1 MNLFF
6 NSPVR
11 VIVVYIQYIT
21 HMKCRWALL
30 MAFSFLSG
38 LVRAQEEFVQ
48 PQATLITR
56 FPIFQLSGGIIVV
69 QGLLVGHAD
78 TLNFVLDTG
87 SGGISLDSGTVQK
100 LKLTLTPSGRI
111 IRGLNGLRQVSFVNR
126 QTLRLP
132 GLDVENLDFH
142 VNDYDLLSR
151 VYGIRID
158 GIIGYSFLRRYIV
171 KIDYEEDIMEVYTPG
186 GLKYPRGGYL
196 LKPQFTTLPVQP
208 AVISDHT
215 PITGRFIFDTG
226 AGLNMLLSE
235 DFVSDSSVFRR
246 GRIFYPTQAEG
257 LGGKKQMSI
266 SLLRELRF
274 GSYKFRNVPVHVFA
288 DDYNVTAYPQMGGLI
303 GNDLMRRFNIIINYP
318 DQIIHI
324 RPNKHFPEP
333 FDYSYTGLAFYLFN
347 GQVRVEDIMPGSP
360 AEKAGFKSGDY
371 IFSVDRTI
379 TRDIRTYRNMFQ
391 NSLGRVPVMVIRDG
405 KPLLLTLDV
414 KDIRKHR
421 RR

>member
-1 MNLFF
+1 
-6 NSPVR
+6 
-11 VIVVYIQYIT
+11 
-21 HMKCRWALL
+21 
-30 MAFSFLSG
+30 
-38 LVRAQEEFVQ
+38 
-48 PQATLITR
+48 
-56 FPIFQLSGGIIVV
+56 
-69 QGLLVGHAD
+69 
-78 TLNFVLDTG
+78 
-87 SGGISLDSGTVQK
+87 
-100 LKLTLTPSGRI
+100 
-111 IRGLNGLRQVSFVNR
+111 
-126 QTLRLP
+126 
-132 GLDVENLDFH
+132 
-142 VNDYDLLSR
+142 
-151 VYGIRID
+151 
-158 GIIGYSFLRRYIV
+158 
-171 KIDYEEDIMEVYTPG
+171 
-186 GLKYPRGGYL
+186 
-196 LKPQFTTLPVQP
+196 
-208 AVISDHT
+208 
-215 PITGRFIFDTG
+215 
-226 AGLNMLLSE
+226 
-235 DFVSDSSVFRR
+235 
-246 GRIFYPTQAEG
+246 
-257 LGGKKQMSI
+257 MSI